1 MVNKKEIQHDRPNCI
16 GCAACAAI
24 DPKTWKMHE
33 DGKADIVKGEKFG
46 EGWERKDIKEEEF
59 KDTMD
64 AAEAC
69 PVNVI
74 HVIEKEVDG
83 SGKVINEKKLK

>member
-1 MVNKKEIQHDRPNCI
+1 MAAKKEIQHDRPNCI

-24 DPKTWKMHE
+24 DPKTWVMHT
-33 DGKADIVKGEKFG
+33 DGKSDLIKSENFLQ
-46 EGWERKDIKEEEF
+46 GWQRRDIKEEEF
-59 KDTMD
+59 KDSMECAD
-64 AAEAC
+64 AC

-74 HVIEKEVDG
+74 HVVEKDIDD